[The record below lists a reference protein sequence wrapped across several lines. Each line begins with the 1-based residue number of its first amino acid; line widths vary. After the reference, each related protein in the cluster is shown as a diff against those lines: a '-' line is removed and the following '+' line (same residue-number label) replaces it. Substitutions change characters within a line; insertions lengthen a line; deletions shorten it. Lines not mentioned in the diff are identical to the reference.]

1 MDFSNDTNTE
11 ILVSDVLANQRD
23 LLVGSNDDLPT
34 YVSVAASTAEK
45 FRLPAAALDNI
56 VLPKVT
62 SINNLKVDIIALGGS
77 VGFSSDCYSSNTAD
91 VTAIYGDLAVGITTA
106 LGSTFGITGLGT
118 MGIVAYGTVYYDRLR
133 AWNYPKLET
142 QDASGENPFA
152 DESWVTISSGNVG
165 TGRSSD
171 YAINDNGVMSIVF
184 AFSSTGGC
192 SGNAPTLASITS
204 KRGQIATI
212 RSGIASDTNSATLVK
227 KYRMDYKLK
236 QWSYSRTVATNNAE
250 AAAIN
255 GVLGIITDPTYG
267 GPY

>member
-23 LLVGSNDDLPT
+23 LLVNSNDDLPT

-62 SINNLKVDIIALGGS
+62 SVNTLKSEIVTLGGS
-77 VGFSSDCYSSNTAD
+77 VGFDTSCYSSDPAD
-91 VTAIYGDLAVGITTA
+91 VTAIYGDLVVGITTA
-106 LGSTFGITGLGT
+106 FAYTLGIGGFGFFDV
-118 MGIVAYGTVYYDRLR
+118 VAYGTVYYDRLR

-152 DESWVTISSGNVG
+152 GESWVTINSGNVG
-165 TGRSSD
+165 TGRSTN
-171 YAINDNGVMSIVF
+171 YAINDNGVAGIVF
-184 AFSSTGGC
+184 GFLTTGPC
-192 SGNAPTLASITS
+192 SGNAPTLSSITS
-204 KRGQIATI
+204 KRGQITTI
-212 RSGIASDTNSATLVK
+212 RSGITSDANSATVVK
-227 KYRMDYKLK
+227 KYRMDYKLR
-236 QWSYSRTVATNNAE
+236 QWGYNRTVATNNEE
-250 AAAIN
+250 AIALN
-255 GVLGIITDPTYG
+255 GVLGIITNPTYG